1 MCAQGILLVH
11 QNEGIGVGVLQ
22 LSESVIDIAVMAFIG
37 KLCILM

>member
-1 MCAQGILLVH
+1 MCAQSILLVH

-22 LSESVIDIAVMAFIG
+22 LSEGVVDIAVVAFIR